1 MLFFDGARTLKN
13 FLLSIEYSSYI
24 TNDAIEVKNEK
35 KMLKELESRKK
46 SLVEQLKRL
55 NKQNP
60 DVELSVEDLNEKK
73 RKTERELVE
82 VMDRLTQLNYL
93 LKK

>member
-1 MLFFDGARTLKN
+1 M
-13 FLLSIEYSSYI
+13 
-24 TNDAIEVKNEK
+24 
-35 KMLKELESRKK
+35 ESRNKN
-46 SLVEQLKRL
+46 LVEQLKRL
-55 NKQNP
+55 NKQNF

-73 RKTERELVE
+73 RKIERELVE

>member
-1 MLFFDGARTLKN
+1 MLFFDGTRTLKN
-13 FLLSIEYSSYI
+13 FLLSIEDSTYI
-24 TNDAIEVKNEK
+24 TNDAIEVKNENQ
-35 KMLKELESRKK
+35 MLKEMESRKK
-46 SLVEQLKRL
+46 NLVEQLKRL
-55 NKQNP
+55 NKQNS

-73 RKTERELVE
+73 RKIERELVE

>member
-1 MLFFDGARTLKN
+1 MAN
-13 FLLSIEYSSYI
+13 

-35 KMLKELESRKK
+35 PMLKELESRKK
-46 SLVEQLKRL
+46 NLVEQLKRL
-55 NKQNP
+55 NKQNS
-60 DVELSVEDLNEKK
+60 DVELSVEGLNEKK
-73 RKTERELVE
+73 RKVERELVE

>member
-1 MLFFDGARTLKN
+1 LLFFDGTRTLKN
-13 FLLSIEYSSYI
+13 FLLSIEDSTYI
-24 TNDAIEVKNEK
+24 TNDAIEVKNENQ
-35 KMLKELESRKK
+35 MLKEMESRKK
-46 SLVEQLKRL
+46 NLVEQLKRL
-55 NKQNP
+55 NKQNS

-73 RKTERELVE
+73 RKIERELVE

>member
-1 MLFFDGARTLKN
+1 
-13 FLLSIEYSSYI
+13 
-24 TNDAIEVKNEK
+24 
-35 KMLKELESRKK
+35 MLKELESRKK
-46 SLVEQLKRL
+46 NLVDQLKKL
-55 NKQNP
+55 NKQNS

-73 RKTERELVE
+73 RKIERELVE

>member
-1 MLFFDGARTLKN
+1 LAN
-13 FLLSIEYSSYI
+13 

-35 KMLKELESRKK
+35 PMLKELESRKK
-46 SLVEQLKRL
+46 NLVEQLKRL
-55 NKQNP
+55 NKQNS
-60 DVELSVEDLNEKK
+60 DVELSVEGLNEKK
-73 RKTERELVE
+73 RKVERELVE

>member
-1 MLFFDGARTLKN
+1 MLFFDGTHTLKN
-13 FLLSIEYSSYI
+13 FLLNIEDSTYI

-35 KMLKELESRKK
+35 QMLKELESRKK
-46 SLVEQLKRL
+46 SLVKQLKRL

>member
-1 MLFFDGARTLKN
+1 LFISFYNILAN
-13 FLLSIEYSSYI
+13 

-35 KMLKELESRKK
+35 QMLKELESRKK
-46 SLVEQLKRL
+46 NLVEQLKRL
-55 NKQNP
+55 NKQNS
-60 DVELSVEDLNEKK
+60 DLELSVEGLNEKK
-73 RKTERELVE
+73 RKVERELVE